1 MLELTKKY
9 LVAIDLVLLL
19 LIKPLNWGFIAQTY
33 GFIAL
38 NRYNWIIDPN
48 EYFHNYDINNAVYFK
63 VAFNKYLKSY

>member
-48 EYFHNYDINNAVYFK
+48 EYFHNYDTNNAVYFK